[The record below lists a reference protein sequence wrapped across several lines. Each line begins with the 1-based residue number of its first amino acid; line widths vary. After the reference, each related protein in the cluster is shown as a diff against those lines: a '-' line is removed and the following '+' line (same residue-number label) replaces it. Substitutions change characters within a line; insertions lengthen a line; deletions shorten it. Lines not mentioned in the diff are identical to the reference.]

1 MHRGLDGLVRALA
14 RRLQLRKL
22 SLIDVVRHRQQR
34 NSHSQGC
41 LGNGSDLEATD
52 TPISQEL

>member
-1 MHRGLDGLVRALA
+1 MANVYPVRALA
-14 RRLQLRKL
+14 RKLWLRKI

-34 NSHSQGC
+34 NSSSQGC
-41 LGNGSDLEATD
+41 LGNRSDLEATD